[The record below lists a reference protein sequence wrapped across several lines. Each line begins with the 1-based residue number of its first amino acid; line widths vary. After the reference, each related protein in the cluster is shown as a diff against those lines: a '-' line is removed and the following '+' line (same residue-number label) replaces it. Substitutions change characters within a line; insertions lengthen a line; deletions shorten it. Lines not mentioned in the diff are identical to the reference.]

1 MKSSLILLSTILLLA
16 GCRGKGDKTSS
27 SITSDTS
34 TNPTSESTTT
44 SQSSQATTQSSQSSK
59 TSSAASSSSKTTTS
73 TGDDYMDGR
82 PLLPNGYAQIDAPT
96 NTPVSLVTSTSSSD
110 WYEVDWTED
119 QPSNWRYIYKNA
131 VDNGP
136 TGHKTSPNFYA
147 YKPSNPEDYPGG
159 LKVTNEFVGF
169 QSMKFTHTGEK
180 LEIRIYITQV
190 NNATDKVDEKNPT
203 AFLYFFRNNGDLIPS
218 LTYTVEKGSIE
229 KNTEY
234 VKCYIT
240 GSEIKNVTHFQF
252 WSNAKPY
259 KGSQAYNYGIG
270 KVGIHSWTYE

>member
-1 MKSSLILLSTILLLA
+1 MKKRYLALISILVIT
-16 GCRGKGDKTSS
+16 GCTRNKTTSS
-27 SITSDTS
+27 SVS
-34 TNPTSESTTT
+34 STT
-44 SQSSQATTQSSQSSK
+44 SIEQSSISETTSH
-59 TSSAASSSSKTTTS
+59 SSSTTSNTNTTSVTITTSRTS

-82 PLLPNGYAQIDAPT
+82 PLLPNGYAQIDAPS
-96 NTPVSLVTSTSSSD
+96 NTPVTLVTSTSSAD

-119 QPSNWRYIYKNA
+119 KPADWRYMYKNA

-136 TGHKTSPNFYA
+136 SGHKTSPNFYS
-147 YKPSNPEDYPGG
+147 YNSSKPTDYPGG
-159 LKVTNEFVGF
+159 LKITNEFVGF
-169 QSMKFTHTGEK
+169 QSMKFTHIGEK

-270 KVGIHSWTYE
+270 KVGIHSWLYE